1 MSFMRCVRTGG
12 RLSAFVGALC
22 VAAVT
27 LIATASPAEA
37 ARKKKRGGGYSP
49 PYASMVVDAKTGRT
63 LHAVNEDALRHPAS
77 ITKVMTLYML
87 FEQMERGRFRMD
99 SDLRVSSY
107 AASRP
112 PSKIGVRAGETIE
125 VSDAIRALITKSAN
139 DVAVVVAENIAG
151 DEETFAEQ
159 MTRRARSLGMNRT
172 VFRNASG
179 LPDSEQVTT
188 ARDLTILARAI
199 QERFPRQFH
208 LFQTRSFEFAGRS
221 YRNHNKLL
229 GRVEGVDGIKTGYTR
244 ASGFNLMTSAKS
256 DGRHIVSIVLGGRSG
271 RVRDNI
277 MAGLVVAHLPRA
289 ATGPQR
295 VMVAQA
301 QDNERQERAEAR
313 AETRAEGRAERAQ
326 PVAQAA
332 AQPERARA
340 EAPAPIVL
348 APRPQARP
356 LELAA
361 MRPMTASA
369 AATAFAPPTATST
382 SAQAARW
389 ATSAPQPGA
398 TEARPNPATAQAP
411 RPPAPVAAAAQP
423 AQQPPVRLTPQPA
436 TTVAAPAVAPAA
448 RASDAPRP
456 PANVQFTSSVAKAPE
471 RAETAPVRSASAW
484 VIQIGATDDEGKAKG
499 MLSNARGRSSTLA
512 DARPFTETVER
523 GGATLWRARFGGFD
537 DQSEADRACRD
548 LKRSGFS
555 CFATRS

>member
-1 MSFMRCVRTGG
+1 MTVLAT
-12 RLSAFVGALC
+12 
-22 VAAVT
+22 VT
-27 LIATASPAEA
+27 PAEA
-37 ARKKKRGGGYSP
+37 ARKKKRVTGYSP
-49 PYASMVVDAKTGRT
+49 PYAAMVIDAKSGRT

-99 SDLRVSSY
+99 SELRVSAR
-107 AASRP
+107 AAARP
-112 PSKIGVRAGETIE
+112 PSKIGVRPGETIE

-139 DVAVVVAENIAG
+139 DVASVVAENIAG
-151 DEETFAEQ
+151 DEDTFAEQ
-159 MTRRARSLGMNRT
+159 MTRRARSLGMSRT
-172 VFRNASG
+172 TFKNASG

-208 LFQTRSFEFAGRS
+208 LFQTRNFEYAGRN

-229 GRVEGVDGIKTGYTR
+229 GRVEGVDGIKTGFTR
-244 ASGFNLMTSAKS
+244 ASGFNLMTSAKA

-271 RVRDNI
+271 ASRDNI

-289 ATGPQR
+289 STGPQR

-301 QDNERQERAEAR
+301 QEPETRPEPRAESR
-313 AETRAEGRAERAQ
+313 AEIRAERAQ
-326 PVAQAA
+326 AAPVA
-332 AQPERARA
+332 ERARVA
-340 EAPAPIVL
+340 EAPAVQQAAAPQATANAVL
-348 APRPQARP
+348 APRPQPRP
-356 LELAA
+356 IEIAA
-361 MRPMTASA
+361 IRPMTASA
-369 AATAFAPPTATST
+369 AAAAFAPPTPTST

-398 TEARPNPATAQAP
+398 TEARPNPANAQAAIQRAAP
-411 RPPAPVAAAAQP
+411 AAQPQPLRPPAAVASAPQPVQP
-423 AQQPPVRLTPQPA
+423 ASPA
-436 TTVAAPAVAPAA
+436 QRIAPAATAFAPTPGPAA
-448 RASDAPRP
+448 RAPDSPRP

-471 RAETAPVRSASAW
+471 QVETPARAASAW

-523 GGATLWRARFGGFD
+523 GGATLWRARFAGFD
-537 DQSEADRACRD
+537 DQSEADKACRD

-555 CFATRS
+555 CFATRG